1 LFANRYTAFIDA
13 CTLASA
19 LRRNLLL
26 TLAEA
31 EFFRVRW
38 SVQVLDET
46 QRAIEKILTDKGYG
60 ADDAKDRAGRARQ
73 VMEAAFEEA
82 IVEEFQDLFCAC
94 EGMPDPGDVHVL
106 AAALKTQA
114 ATIVT
119 ENLKDF
125 PEHVLAPLNIE
136 ARSADAFIADTIALD
151 PGRAVA
157 AIRTM
162 RLRLKRPEKTAEIL
176 LMDMDAAGLTET
188 VDVLRPYV
196 GSL

>member
-1 LFANRYTAFIDA
+1 MFANRYTAFIDA

-38 SVQVLDET
+38 SAQVLAET
-46 QRAIEKILTDKGYG
+46 ERAIETILTGKDYDS
-60 ADDAKDRAGRARQ
+60 ADAKDRAARARRA
-73 VMEAAFEEA
+73 METAFEEA
-82 IVEEFQDLFCAC
+82 LVDDYEDLTCAC
-94 EGMPDPGDVHVL
+94 DGMPDHKDIHVL

-125 PEHVLAPLNIE
+125 PERVLAPLNIE

-151 PGRAVA
+151 TGRAVA

-162 RLRLKRPEKTAEIL
+162 RLRLKRPEKTAEL
-176 LMDMDAAGLTET
+176 LLLDMEAAGLTET
-188 VDVLRPYV
+188 VDVLRPHV